1 MCSRSAK
8 PSRAPSTADL
18 VGTLSFLASDDAA
31 FITAQT
37 IYVDG
42 GLTRAAWDCDA
53 VMRTGFGHPQAD
65 CRRPLSLSKP
75 GG

>member
-18 VGTLSFLASDDAA
+18 VGSDDAA

-37 IYVDG
+37 VYVEG
-42 GLTRAAWDCDA
+42 GLMHAVWDYDA
-53 VMRTGFGHPQAD
+53 VMRTGFGHPQTD
-65 CRRPLSLSKP
+65 CRRLLSLSKP